1 MDTRT
6 STSNLPAFGSEAED
20 GVAETMVGAALVCE
34 GLEEIPGGKPKAMA
48 R

>member
-1 MDTRT
+1 MDMRT

-20 GVAETMVGAALVCE
+20 GVADTRLGAAPVCE